1 MAKNKKSKI
10 LAMALCASVMT
21 GIYAAPVM
29 AGMVLYTPTEG
40 NLEIYISGY
49 EDHPY
54 SDTINFDGSSQE
66 IYGRLNISGNNI
78 ATALTGTNLTLN
90 SVAIGTDTINAATI
104 ARWNATARANE
115 NVGGIERSAG
125 ATTPGT
131 GTTTIEGSTSFDA
144 TGMTVGD
151 DKFIV
156 DTDGNVIANSIAT
169 SGDIVTLSGDVVAG
183 TYSLKTVGDL
193 TQNIDSTRTTAGTTT
208 FKGDVNVDGNVKAAT
223 GSFDR
228 MTLNGSDIYAGGHV
242 LKVGDQTLNFLL
254 ANRAI
259 ENTAGIER
267 VDYGNGVGETTI
279 EGATTFDQSGMGV
292 YTSTGT
298 SVVSGGQA
306 TFRDNSGGFTQIMGG
321 NVTAS
326 GDIVSSSGEENYSLN
341 TIGGNTAGIERT
353 GNSKNT
359 YTVIEDTLKVRD
371 GYISNENESFVVNSK
386 GDLKAANGHFHV
398 DRYGNT
404 KIDGDVTMAV
414 GATVDGVDVSEL
426 GGNVAGISRNNG
438 DLPYGQGVTTIEGV
452 VSVDGQSGLVN
463 FSTGNGNG
471 VLINSSQGQIIASSV
486 GANQIVGENL
496 SGGNGAFRVSEN
508 GDILMQNG
516 SGESISMTD
525 GGLNLMSTDNGTGM
539 VTLRDGSVSL
549 MGNGTSTV
557 TVDENG
563 TTFGTVLGSE
573 TTNINGGTVTASG
586 DFVTVDENGNEKYT
600 LNTIGDNTQAIKY
613 QDGVTTIGG
622 ETLAVTDEGYVTINN
637 GAFAVGPDGMA
648 TVGNNIQ
655 LDGETGV
662 VSANDLRANNNVYS
676 KNYNLEEVGDNLDDL
691 TGSVDNIGGNVA
703 GISRNNGDLP
713 YGQGVTTIEGVVSV
727 DGQSG
732 LVNFSTGNGNG
743 VLINSSQG
751 QIIASSVG
759 ANQIVGENLSGGN
772 GAFRVSENGDIL
784 MQNGSGESIS
794 MTDGGLNLM
803 STDNGTGM
811 VTLRDGSVSL
821 MGNGTSTVTVDE
833 NGTTFGTVL
842 GSETTNINGGTVTA
856 SGDFVTV
863 DENGNE
869 KYTLNTIGDN
879 TQAIKYQ
886 DGVTTIGG
894 ETLAVTDEGY
904 VTINNGA
911 FAVGP
916 DGMATVGNNIQLD
929 GETGVVSAND
939 LRANNNVYSK
949 NYNLEEVGAD
959 LKELSGDF
967 TTTNANVAG
976 IKRTGSDEEG
986 WITTIEGSTSFDA
999 NGMNVGNGAVVANSD
1014 GSFSAGNGSFKV
1026 SDGVTTIGRDTLA
1039 VTDEGYVTINNG
1051 AFAVG
1056 PDGMVA
1062 VGNSIQFDGETGVVY
1077 ANDLKA
1083 YNNVYSKNY
1092 NLEEVGADLDDL
1104 TGSVGN
1110 IGDNVAGI
1118 TRDAEDGAL
1127 PGEGTTTIEDT
1138 LSVSGDSVLAQ
1149 IGSSQLV
1156 ITEDVAGLSSG
1167 NASFALSNN
1176 ELQLSVAGNG
1186 LLVNQF
1192 GTNLNGTVNFIG
1204 HDGNSYTLSD
1214 LEGRVYDLEQKTQNI
1229 TSAEP
1234 GQGGSSEVPPTGDG
1248 HTGFEGDVTVGGDIN
1263 ADEGNFNKVNTD
1275 EINVGDNTFIDGDS
1289 VNSNEGNFKDK
1300 VTVGSGENQTVIN
1313 NGGITVGDSE
1323 GTSINHDEVRVGGED
1338 GSYMNENDVVT
1349 GEGNSLNDTANRVG
1363 NLEQGVSELNNRV
1376 GELEDRIDKV
1386 GAMAAAIANLRTM
1399 GYDPAAPTEVAVGIG
1414 QYRDETGAALGL
1426 FHYPNRDFMLS
1437 LSVSTSG
1444 DEVMGG
1450 IGATWKF
1457 GRKSPEKVAEIKK
1470 AQAEADARRAE
1481 EAKLAKAEEM
1491 KQAAKEAKI
1500 KAQQE
1505 RHAKLAAE
1513 RAAQAEAA
1521 K

>member
-471 VLINSSQGQIIASSV
+471 VLINSSQGQIIA
-486 GANQIVGENL
+486 N
-496 SGGNGAFRVSEN
+496 
-508 GDILMQNG
+508 
-516 SGESISMTD
+516 
-525 GGLNLMSTDNGTGM
+525 
-539 VTLRDGSVSL
+539 
-549 MGNGTSTV
+549 
-557 TVDENG
+557 
-563 TTFGTVLGSE
+563 
-573 TTNINGGTVTASG
+573 
-586 DFVTVDENGNEKYT
+586 
-600 LNTIGDNTQAIKY
+600 
-613 QDGVTTIGG
+613 
-622 ETLAVTDEGYVTINN
+622 
-637 GAFAVGPDGMA
+637 
-648 TVGNNIQ
+648 
-655 LDGETGV
+655 
-662 VSANDLRANNNVYS
+662 
-676 KNYNLEEVGDNLDDL
+676 
-691 TGSVDNIGGNVA
+691 
-703 GISRNNGDLP
+703 
-713 YGQGVTTIEGVVSV
+713 
-727 DGQSG
+727 
-732 LVNFSTGNGNG
+732 
-743 VLINSSQG
+743 
-751 QIIASSVG
+751 SVG

-1399 GYDPAAPTEVAVGIG
+1399 GYDPAAPTEVAVGVG
-1414 QYRDETGAALGL
+1414 QYRDETGMALGL

-1491 KQAAKEAKI
+1491 KQA
-1500 KAQQE
+1500 E
-1505 RHAKLAAE
+1505 RHD
-1513 RAAQAEAA
+1513 RGD
-1521 K
+1521 

>member
-10 LAMALCASVMT
+10 LAMALCASVMA
-21 GIYAAPVM
+21 GIYASPVM
-29 AGMVLYTPTEG
+29 AKEFPLDS
-40 NLEIYISGY
+40 N
-49 EDHPY
+49 
-54 SDTINFDGSSQE
+54 SSV
-66 IYGRLNISGNNI
+66 
-78 ATALTGTNLTLN
+78 T
-90 SVAIGTDTINAATI
+90 
-104 ARWNATARANE
+104 
-115 NVGGIERSAG
+115 
-125 ATTPGT
+125 T
-131 GTTTIEGSTSFDA
+131 GTTTSGGYKQNEVHVNIDDGVNGSQTIGTFYSNEMEAGFKTDYTMTASTFTLEAGGRTWASLTVNGLTYTNQNTLNNVSLTADGLTFSNLGNSEA
-144 TGMTVGD
+144 TAVLNAAA
-151 DKFIV
+151 I
-156 DTDGNVIANSIAT
+156 NSWNE
-169 SGDIVTLSGDVVAG
+169 
-183 TYSLKTVGDL
+183 K
-193 TQNIDSTRTTAGTTT
+193 TQNINAKETVAGKTY
-208 FKGDVNVDGNVKAAT
+208 FDG
-223 GSFDR
+223 
-228 MTLNGSDIYAGGHV
+228 
-242 LKVGDQTLNFLL
+242 KVIADKF
-254 ANRAI
+254 
-259 ENTAGIER
+259 
-267 VDYGNGVGETTI
+267 
-279 EGATTFDQSGMGV
+279 
-292 YTSTGT
+292 GT
-298 SVVSGGQA
+298 SNDAFYVDENGTIKGNSLIIGKNG
-306 TFRDNSGGFTQIMGG
+306 DNAVFKVDRNGNTEIKG
-321 NVTAS
+321 NVT
-326 GDIVSSSGEENYSLN
+326 
-341 TIGGNTAGIERT
+341 
-353 GNSKNT
+353 
-359 YTVIEDTLKVRD
+359 
-371 GYISNENESFVVNSK
+371 
-386 GDLKAANGHFHV
+386 
-398 DRYGNT
+398 
-404 KIDGDVTMAV
+404 MAKD
-414 GATVDGVDVSEL
+414 ATVDGVDVSEL

-438 DLPYGQGVTTIEGV
+438 DLPYGQGVTSIEGV

-471 VLINSSQGQIIASSV
+471 VLINSSQGQIIANSV

-637 GAFAVGPDGMA
+637 GAFAIGPDGMA

-751 QIIASSVG
+751 QIIANSVG

-863 DENGNE
+863 DENGE
-869 KYTLNTIGDN
+869 TKYTLNTIGDN

-929 GETGVVSAND
+929 GENGVVSAND

-986 WITTIEGSTSFDA
+986 WTTTIEGSTSFDA

-1026 SDGVTTIGRDTLA
+1026 SDGVTTIGGETLA

-1051 AFAVG
+1051 AFSVG

-1062 VGNSIQFDGETGVVY
+1062 VGNSIQLDGETGVVS
-1077 ANDLKA
+1077 ANDLRA
-1083 YNNVYSKNY
+1083 NNNVYSKNY
-1092 NLEEVGADLDDL
+1092 NLEEVGADLKELSGDFTTTNANVAGIERIGEGAPGEGITTIEGDALFVSKNVTYMSSGDAMIQTSTDSAYMSFGDNMISINKGGINL
-1104 TGSVGN
+1104 TGSVGF
-1110 IGDNVAGI
+1110 
-1118 TRDAEDGAL
+1118 T
-1127 PGEGTTTIEDT
+1127 
-1138 LSVSGDSVLAQ
+1138 
-1149 IGSSQLV
+1149 
-1156 ITEDVAGLSSG
+1156 
-1167 NASFALSNN
+1167 
-1176 ELQLSVAGNG
+1176 
-1186 LLVNQF
+1186 
-1192 GTNLNGTVNFIG
+1192 G
-1204 HDGNSYTLSD
+1204 HDGGRYTLSD

-1229 TSAEP
+1229 TSADP

-1248 HTGFEGDVTVGGDIN
+1248 HTGFEGDVTVGDNVTVGGDANIDGN
-1263 ADEGNFNKVNTD
+1263 ANVSGNVNVD
-1275 EINVGDNTFIDGDS
+1275 GQINVGSTVVDKNGITAENGTFTN
-1289 VNSNEGNFKDK
+1289 VN
-1300 VTVGSGENQTVIN
+1300 VGGEN
-1313 NGGITVGDSE
+1313 
-1323 GTSINHDEVRVGGED
+1323 GTSINHDEVRVGGAD
-1338 GSYMNENDVVT
+1338 GSYMNDNDVVT